1 MFVEVCLTMT
11 AFSSESTTCSVE
23 PVTVIP
29 VLGSTM
35 RTTAGEDGREP
46 IAELVGL
53 AEPLDPGPPQ
63 ATSAAPAIRLAASH
77 ANAGF
82 TIGPTC
88 DRAIQMTLTSS
99 PVSAAGRQV
108 SGHRAP
114 WP

>member
-1 MFVEVCLTMT
+1 RWTCPWSGRMFVEVCLTMT

-46 IAELVGL
+46 IAEPVGVD
-53 AEPLDPGPPQ
+53 EPPPDPGPPQ
-63 ATSAAPAIRLAASH
+63 DPGAAAAIRPAASH

-82 TIGPTC
+82 TIGPPST
-88 DRAIQMTLTSS
+88 
-99 PVSAAGRQV
+99 
-108 SGHRAP
+108 
-114 WP
+114 